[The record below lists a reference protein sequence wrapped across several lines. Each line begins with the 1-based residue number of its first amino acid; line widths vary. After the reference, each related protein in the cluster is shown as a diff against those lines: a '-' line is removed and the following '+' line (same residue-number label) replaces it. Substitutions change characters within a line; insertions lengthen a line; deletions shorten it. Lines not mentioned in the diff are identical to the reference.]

1 MAKKQIRSLEEI
13 KKDALYMV
21 QMSCKSTL
29 PYPKVNT
36 VIDEDKSVKWNRE
49 EVERQRKAY
58 TDDVAKRNT
67 KKNKLRDELTKELY
81 KTIASEVG
89 GISEEKA
96 KLIWQYCY
104 AEWHS
109 VGINSMFDH
118 LNTCIDRLCKQIINN
133 TQK

>member
-13 KKDALYMV
+13 KEDVLDMA

-67 KKNKLRDELTKELY
+67 EKNKRRDELTKELY

-89 GISEEKA
+89 GISEEKV

-104 AEWHS
+104 EWHY
-109 VGINSMFDH
+109 GFKMMA
-118 LNTCIDRLCKQIINN
+118 
-133 TQK
+133 